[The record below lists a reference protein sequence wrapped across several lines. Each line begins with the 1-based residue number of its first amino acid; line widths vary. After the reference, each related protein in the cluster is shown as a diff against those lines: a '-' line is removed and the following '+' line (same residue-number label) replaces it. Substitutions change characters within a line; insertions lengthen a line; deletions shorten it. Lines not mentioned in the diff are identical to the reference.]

1 MAEEDK
7 ALTASSPALTKTLHF
22 TRPELEHSYVTML
35 NSPDTQQFQLPPF
48 SLRLSTFGGSFVLL
62 YFLQLSH
69 FLARSPS
76 SDSLTVQLSISLTG
90 LLAALITVPV
100 LILCE
105 KLRRPLICVVYLLV
119 VVAFSGLDFET
130 EEGQISAFLPTL
142 ALGPSLQGLAYYRT
156 PIVLILTTL
165 GGLINF
171 AFKIGASETAYPLFF
186 LGIYTVCSLALTYNC
201 YLLELRIRKDFSS
214 TAPMQPVFR
223 RQATIHPEL
232 QEGTVGTELE
242 AVISQ
247 LWKVQSFLKDSVFV
261 ARNST
266 EKERASMT
274 VGIVKELL
282 VKLRSKNIY
291 EVTTENLPRVWDVEE
306 TKYVQEN
313 YMAQSGPFIELKRE
327 NEVHPTI
334 PKTLKSS
341 VKSLIPLLSQIGS
354 QWNIDTDSLS
364 VWATGKPIRNVATY
378 LFKSF
383 HLHRTLA
390 FRKAELASLFSE
402 MEERYLPNPYHN
414 SVHATDVTISLMY
427 LVKSSGLLTHS
438 TDLEIA
444 ALITAGMAHDVGH
457 PGVNN
462 RFLQNSKDKLA
473 LECKSHAD
481 NDVSILE
488 MMHLS
493 VLFNLFDGTKA
504 AEDLSFDVWMTFR
517 KIVIELVL
525 ATDMSKHFEI
535 VGMLRTMLA
544 PANVEDAGTRLFLFR
559 TILKAAD
566 IGHSA
571 KSWDL
576 HERWS
581 LRISEEFFRQGD
593 SEKAK
598 GLPIS
603 VYCDRSTTDIA
614 KVLPS

>member
-7 ALTASSPALTKTLHF
+7 ALTSPTPSFTKALHF
-22 TRPELEHSYVTML
+22 ARPELEQSYVTML
-35 NSPDTQQFQLPPF
+35 NSSDTQQFQLPTF
-48 SLRLSTFGGSFVLL
+48 SVRLSVFCGSFALL

-76 SDSLTVQLSISLTG
+76 DDSLTVQLSISLAG
-90 LLAALITVPV
+90 LLAGLIFVPV

-105 KLRRPLICVVYLLV
+105 KLRMGLICAVYVLA
-119 VVAFSGLDFET
+119 VVAFSGLDFGA
-130 EEGQISAFLPTL
+130 EEGQIPAFLPTL

-156 PIVLILTTL
+156 PVVLVLTTL
-165 GGLINF
+165 GGLVNF
-171 AFKIGASETAYPLFF
+171 AFKAGVSETAYPLFP
-186 LGIYTVCSLALTYNC
+186 LGIYTVCSVALAYNC

-214 TAPMQPVFR
+214 TAPIQPIFR

-232 QEGTVGTELE
+232 QEGAVGTELE

-247 LWKVQSFLKDSVFV
+247 LWKVQSYLKDAVFV
-261 ARNST
+261 ARTSA
-266 EKERASMT
+266 EKERASKN

-291 EVTTENLPRVWDVEE
+291 AVTTENLPRVWDVEE

-313 YMAQSGPFIELKRE
+313 YMSQTGLFMELRRE
-327 NEVHPTI
+327 NEVQPTV

-354 QWNIDTDSLS
+354 QWNIDTDSLN

-383 HLHRTLA
+383 HLHRTVA
-390 FRKAELASLFSE
+390 FRKAELATLFTE
-402 MEERYLPNPYHN
+402 IEERYLPNPYHN

-427 LVKSSGLLTHS
+427 LVKSSGLLAHS

-444 ALITAGMAHDVGH
+444 ALITAGLAHDVAH

-473 LECKSHAD
+473 IECKSHAD

-493 VLFNLFDGTKA
+493 ILFNLFESTRA
-504 AEDLSFDVWMTFR
+504 AEGLSFDVWMTFR

-525 ATDMSKHFEI
+525 ATDMSKHLEM
-535 VGMLRTMLA
+535 VGVLRTMIA
-544 PANVEDAGTRLFLFR
+544 PVNVEDAGTRLSLFR
-559 TILKAAD
+559 ILLKCAD

-598 GLPIS
+598 GLPVS
-603 VYCDRSTTDIA
+603 VYCDRSTTEIA
-614 KVLPS
+614 KVLPT